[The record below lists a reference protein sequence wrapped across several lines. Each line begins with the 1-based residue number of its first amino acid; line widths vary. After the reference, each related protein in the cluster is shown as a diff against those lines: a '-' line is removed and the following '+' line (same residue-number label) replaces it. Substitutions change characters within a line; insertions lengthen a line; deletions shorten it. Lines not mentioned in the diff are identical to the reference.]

1 MNCFFMYLLTS
12 CVFLTSFVK
21 EPIEEDPVA
30 DASIVIE
37 LSGVVGKPKVRML
50 VGYELSYK

>member
-21 EPIEEDPVA
+21 EPIEVDPVA

-50 VGYELSYK
+50 